1 MKLKVLFLPKSFAK
15 FWHGIIDRLQNL
27 ISALRWQLPFY
38 TSTFKIARKNTEE
51 AIFLLSINLRAYLYI
66 HGWELHI
73 ANMKFYKKDKEYCI
87 SSCHFVWRT
96 CQGCHLGLAKRIFWT
111 TCRKYQ
117 HTVRRLQPIKKVHM
131 HVELTRKMQDV

>member
-1 MKLKVLFLPKSFAK
+1 MQKHGGGYLPV
-15 FWHGIIDRLQNL
+15 IN
-27 ISALRWQLPFY
+27 QLVCVC
-38 TSTFKIARKNTEE
+38 
-51 AIFLLSINLRAYLYI
+51 LYI
-66 HGWELHI
+66 HGWEWHI

-111 TCRKYQ
+111 TCTKYQ

-131 HVELTRKMQDV
+131 HVEQDLCKWGMLECAVVTASNILYLNTI